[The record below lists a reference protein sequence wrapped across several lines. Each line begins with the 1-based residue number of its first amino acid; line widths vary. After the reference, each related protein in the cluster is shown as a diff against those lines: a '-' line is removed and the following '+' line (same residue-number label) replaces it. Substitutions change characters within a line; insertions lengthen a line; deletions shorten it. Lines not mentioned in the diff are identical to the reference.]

1 MGYGPNAHFQ
11 REDGIKEV
19 CLDLF
24 NQCVQ
29 FFDTYGRL
37 PGDGEYRTPV
47 IPNRAVND
55 VAPGAQ
61 GFFPRQPPVAGHGVY
76 APAGGHR
83 EVHQDSRQPPVP
95 GHGVYAPT
103 GGHREVYQDPGSS
116 RYVGEF
122 TYQIPGPGATVTNTM
137 VSGT

>member
-11 REDGIKEV
+11 REEGIKEV

-61 GFFPRQPPVAGHGVY
+61 GFFPRQPPV
-76 APAGGHR
+76 
-83 EVHQDSRQPPVP
+83 P